1 MSGCQAN
8 LKGGGSNMLS
18 RISSNVG
25 LSGGSCHAKFK
36 GGSGMLARLSS
47 NVGLTGGGGGV
58 NSRVAS
64 AGNADSFMGGKRSR
78 RASKTRK
85 SRRASKSKKS
95 RRGSKSKKSRRGS
108 KSKKSR
114 RGSKSKTSRRNKTCR
129 SKKGG
134 GLTMTNPPSIGD
146 CVKKGMT
153 GIHTYKV
160 VKVKGSD
167 GFGAPTIIVEGSDG
181 QHKLHKLSDMV
192 KCNLNGGNKI

>member
-25 LSGGSCHAKFK
+25 LSGGSCQAKFK

-64 AGNADSFMGGKRSR
+64 AGNADSFMGGKRRR

-85 SRRASKSKKS
+85 SRRASKT
-95 RRGSKSKKSRRGS
+95 
-108 KSKKSR
+108 KKSR

-146 CVKKGMT
+146 CVKKGMA

-192 KCNLNGGNKI
+192 RCNLKGGNKI

>member
-8 LKGGGSNMLS
+8 FKGGGSNMLS

-25 LSGGSCHAKFK
+25 LSGGSCHTKFK

-58 NSRVAS
+58 NSRVAG
-64 AGNADSFMGGKRSR
+64 AGNADSFMGGRRRR

-85 SRRASKSKKS
+85 SRRASKTKKS
-95 RRGSKSKKSRRGS
+95 RRGSKSKKS
-108 KSKKSR
+108 K
-114 RGSKSKTSRRNKTCR
+114 RGSKSKTSRRNKTRR

-134 GLTMTNPPSIGD
+134 SSLSMTNPPSIGD
-146 CVKKGMT
+146 CVKKGKM

-160 VKVKGSD
+160 VEVKGSD
-167 GFGAPTIIVEGSDG
+167 GFGMPTILVKDSDEVITR
-181 QHKLHKLSDMV
+181 HNLRDMV
-192 KCNLNGGNKI
+192 RCNLKGGNKI

>member
-8 LKGGGSNMLS
+8 FKGGGSNMLS

-25 LSGGSCHAKFK
+25 LSGGSCHTKFK

-58 NSRVAS
+58 NSRVAG
-64 AGNADSFMGGKRSR
+64 AGNADSFMGGKRRR

-85 SRRASKSKKS
+85 F

-134 GLTMTNPPSIGD
+134 SLTMTNPPRIGD
-146 CVKKGMT
+146 CVKKGMR
-153 GIHTYKV
+153 GIYTYKV
-160 VKVKGSD
+160 VEVKGSD
-167 GFGAPTIIVEGSDG
+167 GFTGPTILVEDSNGL
-181 QHKLHKLSDMV
+181 KTRHKLSEMV
-192 KCNLNGGNKI
+192 RCNLKGGNKI

>member
-95 RRGSKSKKSRRGS
+95 RRGSKSK
-108 KSKKSR
+108 
-114 RGSKSKTSRRNKTCR
+114 TSRRNKTCR

-192 KCNLNGGNKI
+192 KCNLKGGNKI

>member
-8 LKGGGSNMLS
+8 FKGGGSNMLS

-25 LSGGSCHAKFK
+25 LSGGSCQAKFK

-47 NVGLTGGGGGV
+47 NVGLSGGGGGV
-58 NSRVAS
+58 NSRVAG
-64 AGNADSFMGGKRSR
+64 AGNADSFMGGMRRR
-78 RASKTRK
+78 RASKTR
-85 SRRASKSKKS
+85 KS

-114 RGSKSKTSRRNKTCR
+114 RGSKSKKSKTSGRNKTRR

-134 GLTMTNPPSIGD
+134 RGGLDMINPPDIGD

-167 GFGAPTIIVEGSDG
+167 GFGMPTIVVEGSDG
-181 QHKLHKLSDMV
+181 QQERHNLRDMV
-192 KCNLNGGNKI
+192 KCNLKGGNKI